1 MQLEICSEIFAL
13 LLRDAEESKFET
25 GGDFLTMASQVLGH
39 QGGSGKVL
47 LYKDQVSNSHDD
59 WEMPRAR

>member
-1 MQLEICSEIFAL
+1 MCSEICAL
-13 LLRDAEESKFET
+13 LLRDAEESKFEN
-25 GGDFLTMASQVLGH
+25 GGDFLTIVSQALGH

-47 LYKDQVSNSHDD
+47 LYKDQVSNSHND